1 MSLWLLYQLFYLL
14 VYQFRHESGGMLLAV
29 PDRAFYLPTFSH
41 LLIVHKLLSLSDRQR
56 YGPSTLACC

>member
-1 MSLWLLYQLFYLL
+1 MSLWLQYQLFYLL

-41 LLIVHKLLSLSDRQR
+41 LLIVHKLLSLSLSLFAHQN
-56 YGPSTLACC
+56 GL